1 MLVDTQYVREVE
13 ERRRQRRA
21 DSKKKRIKN
30 EIIIKA
36 LSEVPVLE
44 QARKQKKH
52 LLEQE
57 KRERALKDIQRVEAV
72 QDRKVKDLYRLQQE
86 RSDHLDNRA
95 MGSGMPPVH

>member
-1 MLVDTQYVREVE
+1 MEDK
-13 ERRRQRRA
+13 RRQRRTEQ
-21 DSKKKRIKN
+21 KKKKIKN

-57 KRERALKDIQRVEAV
+57 KRERALRGIQRVEAV
-72 QDRKVKDLYRLQQE
+72 QDRKQKDHQKLQQE
-86 RSDHLDNRA
+86 RNDNLDART
-95 MGSGMPPVH
+95 MGNGMPAVAAAAECV